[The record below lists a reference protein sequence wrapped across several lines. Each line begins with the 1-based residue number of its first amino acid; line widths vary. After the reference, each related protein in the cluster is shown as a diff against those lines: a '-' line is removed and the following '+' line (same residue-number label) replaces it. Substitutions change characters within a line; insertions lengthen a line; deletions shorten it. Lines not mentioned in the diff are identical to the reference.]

1 MSSRWNIFLFIIALG
16 LGGWYFTLNQ
26 QDDDTALA
34 KIKPQDAPDY
44 IATAMQTTVYAIDG
58 TKQYVADADNVTYF
72 QTNGETQFTSPE
84 VFLYQKNKQ
93 TGELVKSWR
102 LRADVA
108 TLSKDKILYL
118 KDNVLVQSLLPDSRI
133 QTLKTQSAVVN
144 ITTQDITS
152 DTMVSIQGQQFTTT
166 GNVLTGNLR
175 QQIATLKEQVKTQYE
190 INTQ

>member
-1 MSSRWNIFLFIIALG
+1 MTSRWNILLVIIALA
-16 LGGWYFTLNQ
+16 LSGWYFTLNQ
-26 QDDDTALA
+26 QDDSLERA

-44 IATAMQTTVYAIDG
+44 IAQEMQTTVYAIDG
-58 TKQYVADADNVTYF
+58 VKQYVADASKVIYF
-72 QTNGETQFTSPE
+72 QHNGETQFDAPE

-93 TGELVKSWR
+93 TGELEKSWR
-102 LRADVA
+102 LSADAA
-108 TLSKDKILYL
+108 TLSKDKMLYL

-144 ITTQDITS
+144 IATQDITS
-152 DTMVSIQGQQFTTT
+152 DTMVSIHGPQFTTT

-190 INTQ
+190 INTH